1 MTFDDSLQVIELAPY
16 SAAYFELARR
26 LPAIGEYLALGDK
39 LIIAGDGVV
48 LKLVADGATE
58 WDSND
63 LRAVLNG
70 FEGSL

>member
-16 SAAYFELARR
+16 SEAYFELARR
-26 LPAIGEYLALGDK
+26 LPAIREYLALGDQ

-58 WDSND
+58 WDSQS

-70 FEGSL
+70 FQGSL